1 MGHKIKQLIRIFYIF
16 LCATSNILTLA
27 PMMDLKNNFVFPSH
41 KLLGALTI
49 EIKICSC
56 FDYWLCIENS
66 VSSCL
71 RKSPICFASFLAI
84 IIFFLGYCVPH
95 ACLDKIS
102 PPVAR
107 VSRIFCPHCSLK
119 NCQND
124 FNKWNHFSKVITR
137 LYLKIVYITLEKWC
151 CHKDRLKF
159 IFLWSQNCNR
169 YV

>member
-95 ACLDKIS
+95 ACLDKVFASCGPGFTNFFALIAHLKTVRTIS
-102 PPVAR
+102 INGP
-107 VSRIFCPHCSLK
+107 IFQKLLP
-119 NCQND
+119 D
-124 FNKWNHFSKVITR
+124 YI
-137 LYLKIVYITLEKWC
+137 LKIV
-151 CHKDRLKF
+151 
-159 IFLWSQNCNR
+159 
-169 YV
+169 